1 MTAGFLVAA
10 VCNISVL
17 TFLLVLNFLKD
28 LNICESISVVILRL
42 LTNTNT
48 YHINLAS

>member
-1 MTAGFLVAA
+1 MTAGFLEAA

-28 LNICESISVVILRL
+28 LSICESISVVLLRL
-42 LTNTNT
+42 LTNTNMHVS
-48 YHINLAS
+48 Y